1 MLGIGDFLRKAGYVC
16 VSVIQVEIV
25 TRTYDVRVG
34 EQLLDVMTT
43 LHNPS
48 IWGAKQRAFEQTQ
61 KLIRESSL
69 YVKQEESK
77 VKWLQ
82 LHNS

>member
-1 MLGIGDFLRKAGYVC
+1 MLEIGDFLRKAGYVC

-48 IWGAKQRAFEQTQ
+48 I
-61 KLIRESSL
+61 
-69 YVKQEESK
+69 
-77 VKWLQ
+77 
-82 LHNS
+82 